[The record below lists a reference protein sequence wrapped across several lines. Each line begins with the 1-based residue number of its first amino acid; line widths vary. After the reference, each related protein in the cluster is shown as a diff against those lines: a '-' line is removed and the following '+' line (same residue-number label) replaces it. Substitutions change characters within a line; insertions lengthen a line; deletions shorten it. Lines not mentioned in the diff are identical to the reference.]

1 MLRNV
6 VQWTKTRRGGFV
18 GTDTL
23 GRPFQVLR
31 QSDGGYRVFGRLTDV
46 YEPLAWGRT
55 VNAARDSL
63 QRFLDEEQGAT
74 EATA

>member
-31 QSDGGYRVFGRLTDV
+31 QSDGGYRVFGLLTDR
-46 YEPLAWGRT
+46 YEAVAWGRT

-63 QRFLDEEQGAT
+63 QTFLDEEQGAT